1 MSDSNIVDVIDR
13 SIGLAPAKL
22 LTIGSYTY
30 IDKDKSV
37 TLYTP
42 PKSSMLEVSRLTGL
56 VDLLEQDFEN
66 VLKLNPFV
74 HVISH
79 DQVDVLSN
87 FSDDWGRRH
96 RFVSAKLQ
104 KPECE
109 FTFNQYMG
117 QEQFIIALRSLFIQD
132 SQLDDL
138 VRLAGNLASGSEI
151 RQEDDGFTQRA
162 TVKAGVVMVQEKT
175 ILPRVTLTPF
185 RTFREA
191 KQPSSEY
198 VFRVK
203 GDEKGNYCA
212 LFEADGGTW
221 KLQAMDNV
229 KEWIANQL
237 KGSAVE
243 GLSELPVIA

>member
-13 SIGLAPAKL
+13 AIELARAKTFEL
-22 LTIGSYTY
+22 GGYTY

-37 TLYTP
+37 TMFTP
-42 PKSSMLEVSRLTGL
+42 PKSSVLEISRLTGL
-56 VDLLEQDFEN
+56 VDLIEQDFEEVQHN
-66 VLKLNPFV
+66 SPFV

-79 DQVDVLSN
+79 EQVDVLSN
-87 FSDDWGRRH
+87 ISDAWGRRH

-104 KPECE
+104 KPERE

-191 KQPSSEY
+191 IQPSSEY

-203 GDEKGNYCA
+203 GDDKGNYCA

-229 KEWIANQL
+229 KGWISNQL
-237 KGSAVE
+237 KGSTVT
-243 GLSELPVIA
+243 GVSDLPVIA

>member
-13 SIGLAPAKL
+13 AIGLAPAKL
-22 LTIGSYTY
+22 LEVGGFTF
-30 IDKDKSV
+30 IDKDK
-37 TLYTP
+37 TATMFMP
-42 PKSSMLEVSRLTGL
+42 PKFSSLEVSRLTGL
-56 VDLLEQDFEN
+56 VDLLENGFES
-66 VLKLNPFV
+66 VLAENPFV

-79 DQVDVLSN
+79 EQVDVICN
-87 FSDDWGRRH
+87 TSDGFGRRQ
-96 RFVSAKLQ
+96 RFISAKLQ
-104 KPECE
+104 KPERE

-229 KEWIANQL
+229 KDWISNQI
-237 KGSAVE
+237 KGSDVE
-243 GLSELPVIA
+243 GLSDIRVIA